1 MQRGKCNCRYAAYN
15 RQLPDN
21 MRHAAG
27 NMQRTTND
35 MQPETGNMQHAP
47 DFKQHAADNNDMQRA
62 RKHAACSMQQ
72 TTDNVEKTADSVQR
86 TTDNKATENEAKYV
100 RRQTSR
106 RKLQATGN
114 ACNRYRATDSRRHAR
129 GREHMPQET
138 HGTAAFRVRRAAGSG
153 RAAACAKHG
162 TRQPVRNTT
171 RKMQHTTGAAACS
184 KHTRNRHHAAG
195 IETYE
200 MRRSE

>member
-1 MQRGKCNCRYAAYN
+1 
-15 RQLPDN
+15 

-72 TTDNVEKTADSVQR
+72 TTDNVEKTTDSVQR
-86 TTDNKATENEAKYV
+86 TTDNKATENEAKCV

-106 RKLQATGN
+106 RKLQTTGN

-138 HGTAAFRVRRAAGSG
+138 HGTAAFRVRRAAGSEQ
-153 RAAACAKHG
+153 AAACAQHC
-162 TRQPVRNTT
+162 TRQPVRNTAQT
-171 RKMQHTTGAAACS
+171 P
-184 KHTRNRHHAAG
+184 HTRCNIRPVPQHAASTRG
-195 IETYE
+195 TGTTQQALK
-200 MRRSE
+200 RTR